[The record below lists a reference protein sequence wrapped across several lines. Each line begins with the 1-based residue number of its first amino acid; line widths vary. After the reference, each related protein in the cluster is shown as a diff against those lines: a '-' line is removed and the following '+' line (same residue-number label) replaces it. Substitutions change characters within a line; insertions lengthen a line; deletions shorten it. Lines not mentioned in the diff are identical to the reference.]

1 MKQIKGEAVCARGTP
16 GSNHTALP
24 MPRGMGY
31 FFVKKAL
38 TISFVSALIIG
49 VMENITTS
57 SSTETATIKRGRG
70 RPAGSNSFENVQ
82 IKHLLNFLSEDAS
95 IPVSKIWMRD
105 TLGCIIE
112 ARPLQVIKNDDSANH
127 HELGENEKVEYA
139 FETFEE

>member
-1 MKQIKGEAVCARGTP
+1 MCARGTP
-16 GSNHTALP
+16 GSSRTALP

-38 TISFVSALIIG
+38 TIAFVSALIIT

-57 SSTETATIKRGRG
+57 SPVTETATIKRGRG

-112 ARPLQVIKNDDSANH
+112 ARPLQVIKNDDSADH
-127 HELGENEKVEYA
+127 HKLGENEKVEYA

>member
-1 MKQIKGEAVCARGTP
+1 
-16 GSNHTALP
+16 

-31 FFVKKAL
+31 FFVKKTL
-38 TISFVSALIIG
+38 TTAFVSALIIT

-57 SSTETATIKRGRG
+57 STITETATIKRGRG

-112 ARPLQVIKNDDSANH
+112 ARPLQVIKNDDSADH